1 MRRKN
6 YMIFTLKV
14 CSMFSFFIFS
24 FTYNVSAQLKSD
36 TVSFLHISDIHYC
49 NLNAYHTSF
58 VKERQHYGNV
68 SESLTDFFK
77 TVPKELNAD
86 FVVATG
92 DLIDYYEAATAT
104 GDMLGTQIE
113 QFVNLINNT
122 NILNVPLFMTLGNH
136 DIASY
141 WVNDDLSYSS
151 SQLNAG
157 QARAAWIRN
166 ANCFRNGT
174 YYSRTFEV
182 DSTNYRLI
190 FLDNGYR
197 PLNKDDSGNSYVIDS
212 FQQNW
217 LEGQLKMSE
226 DDIEIIFMH
235 MPLFEINSKD
245 IELSNNKYLLSL
257 TDTFAIN
264 HEIDT
269 SKFNSDFYNLLEENS
284 SVRLV
289 FSGHLHGNT
298 VHDVKFSDSYSLTHV
313 MTGSFARDSHNWRL
327 IQFTD
332 KDIIVY
338 FPGENQIQY
347 TIPLNLSGR

>member
-6 YMIFTLKV
+6 SMIFKLKV
-14 CSMFSFFIFS
+14 CSLFSIFIFS
-24 FTYNVSAQLKSD
+24 ITYNISAQLKSD

-49 NLNAYHTSF
+49 NLNAYHPSF
-58 VKERQHYGNV
+58 VKEREYYGNV
-68 SESLTDFFK
+68 SESFINFFK
-77 TVPKELNAD
+77 TVPKELNTN
-86 FVVATG
+86 FVAATG
-92 DLIDYYEAATAT
+92 DLIDYYEAATVS

-122 NILNVPLFMTLGNH
+122 NNLNVPLFMTLGNH

-174 YYSRTFEV
+174 YYSKTFEV

-190 FLDNGYR
+190 FLDNAYR
-197 PLNKDDSGNSYVIDS
+197 SLKKDDSGNSYVIDT

-217 LEGQLKMSE
+217 LEDQLKMSE

-235 MPLFEINSKD
+235 MPLFEIKSSD
-245 IELSNNKYLLSL
+245 IELSNNKYHLSL

-264 HEIDT
+264 HEIYA
-269 SKFNSDFYNLLEENS
+269 SQFNSDFYNLLEETS

-289 FSGHLHGNT
+289 FSGHMHGST
-298 VHDVKFSDSYSLTHV
+298 VHDVKFSDSYSLIHV
-313 MTGSFARDSHNWRL
+313 MTGSFARDSRNWRL
-327 IQFTD
+327 IQLTD
-332 KDIIVY
+332 KDIIIY